1 MTDERE
7 TRITTDETPVT
18 IVRSSSA
25 TPWIIAAIVAVAAII
40 AVAFLM
46 TNRGEPATNTEDLTA
61 AMDASRAAGYVEGA
75 TTAMSQ
81 IPAAPIVVPSYDGSA
96 DRSAAEASAAAADAR
111 AAADRA
117 ANSADAADISVNAN
131 TTP

>member
-7 TRITTDETPVT
+7 TRITTDDTPVT
-18 IVRSSSA
+18 VVRTSNA
-25 TPWIIAAIVAVAAII
+25 TPWIIAAIVAVVAIL

-46 TNRGEPATNTEDLTA
+46 TNRSEPVTNADDLAA
-61 AMDASRAAGYVEGA
+61 AMDAGRAAGYVEGA

-81 IPAAPIVVPSYDGSA
+81 AAPAPILVPTYDGSA

-111 AAADRA
+111 DAAERAADSAAAADT
-117 ANSADAADISVNAN
+117 SVN